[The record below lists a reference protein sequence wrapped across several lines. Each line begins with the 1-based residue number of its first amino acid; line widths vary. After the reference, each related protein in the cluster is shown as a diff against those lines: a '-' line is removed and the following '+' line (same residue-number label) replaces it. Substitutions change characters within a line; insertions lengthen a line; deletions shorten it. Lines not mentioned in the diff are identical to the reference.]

1 MIDVLWIVQAFIIKG
16 KTARRDAGE
25 QHNPFLPFL
34 YQWIHKF
41 KCNEYQQKSFLIFL
55 FAFLLAGMYVTA
67 QNPYRWTDEL
77 ELLKRV
83 DKLPEYRT
91 GSYVEQFSSYDRT
104 WGNDDGFAGTYSF
117 LRKEGITGDCRNG
130 GPWSN

>member
-1 MIDVLWIVQAFIIKG
+1 MNINK
-16 KTARRDAGE
+16 
-25 QHNPFLPFL
+25 
-34 YQWIHKF
+34 
-41 KCNEYQQKSFLIFL
+41 KSFLIFL

-91 GSYVEQFSSYDRT
+91 DSYVEQFSSYDRT
-104 WGNDDGFAGTYSF
+104 WLDLCEEADTIEEYEANLKEIVAYAKQKQAETGIKLLWGTQMF
-117 LRKEGITGDCRNG
+117 LVMHAI
-130 GPWSN
+130 